1 MALKGME
8 RTTLGITAGLAILAA
23 AIQYLHPPD
32 QGARRRVPLFI
43 FGMRAREK
51 GKEGILMAVVKTPQ
65 NSRIGIVIANGVSS
79 TGAEQVKTLR
89 FSNVKPTATD
99 QDMYDVAVSLSG
111 LMASALVEIV
121 RTDEANLTSE

>member
-1 MALKGME
+1 
-8 RTTLGITAGLAILAA
+8 
-23 AIQYLHPPD
+23 
-32 QGARRRVPLFI
+32 
-43 FGMRAREK
+43 
-51 GKEGILMAVVKTPQ
+51 MAVVKTPQ

-99 QDMYDVAVSLSG
+99 KDINDEDVSMKG
-111 LMASALVEIV
+111 LMDSALVEIV

>member
-1 MALKGME
+1 
-8 RTTLGITAGLAILAA
+8 
-23 AIQYLHPPD
+23 
-32 QGARRRVPLFI
+32 
-43 FGMRAREK
+43 
-51 GKEGILMAVVKTPQ
+51 MAVVKTPQ

-79 TGAEQVKTLR
+79 TGAAQFKTLR